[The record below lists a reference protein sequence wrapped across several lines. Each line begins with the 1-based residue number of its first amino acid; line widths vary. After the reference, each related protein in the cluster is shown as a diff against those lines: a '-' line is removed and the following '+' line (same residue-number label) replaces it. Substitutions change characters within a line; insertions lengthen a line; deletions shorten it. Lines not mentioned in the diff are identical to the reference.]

1 MGLIGKLDYRIKEF
15 VEDWREG
22 QSNILAILLSE
33 LGVSGESF
41 GIEKEIEGLGERLNY
56 LECVDAV
63 GMCEDRCNL
72 LIVINEDYLV
82 ERHENRLRQWRYER
96 ELQELE
102 YRASRGVI

>member
-22 QSNILAILLSE
+22 QSNIMAIPLFK
-33 LGVSGESF
+33 LGLDGESF

-96 ELQELE
+96 ELQEIE
-102 YRASRGVI
+102 YRTSRGVY